1 MGRKAKRKRGER
13 WMVRGRTRVEIKQE
27 RPLSE
32 GETGERRKHIYIA
45 EVPEKGRQRTWRR
58 RERRSKDMSERERK
72 DRFADRF
79 MERQRGGELGGGG
92 YWAGV
97 GEGASGTVTLP
108 PEQNSE
114 ERKI

>member
-1 MGRKAKRKRGER
+1 MLIRFWASGVGMRAAAEEEGRAVSVRKREAEIREKRWEQVGRKAKRKRGER

-72 DRFADRF
+72 DR
-79 MERQRGGELGGGG
+79 
-92 YWAGV
+92 
-97 GEGASGTVTLP
+97 
-108 PEQNSE
+108 
-114 ERKI
+114 